1 MPVSTEP
8 VRTVV
13 VSQVA
18 DRIVARPIEAGPHSD
33 SPLGLI
39 RTRNGQRVE
48 PDGAFWEG
56 GGRPEWAEDWERD
69 PFGAW
74 ATFQVGGVTQKLAL
88 DSAGQV
94 PHGFAR

>member
-1 MPVSTEP
+1 MPI
-8 VRTVV
+8 RTVAL
-13 VSQVA
+13 SQVA
-18 DRIVARPIEAGPHSD
+18 DRVVARPQQAGQGSG

-39 RTRNGQRVE
+39 RTRNGQIKIE

-56 GGRPEWAEDWERD
+56 GVRPEWAADWGRD

-74 ATFQVGGVTQKLAL
+74 AAFQVGGVTQKLRL

-94 PHGFAR
+94 PHGLAR